1 MNLHQLPEL
10 ISFLNALPE
19 PHLLFDRQFQV
30 LAANAAYRRNFGE
43 NQTFVGRTCYDI
55 SHHTSAPCD
64 QMGEICPVQRCL
76 VSEQR
81 ERVLHLHHT
90 PQGDAYVHIELF
102 PIRDGKGDIAFFIEK
117 MEPVDVARGTVDI
130 KGLVGRD
137 PTFQRM
143 LDMATRVA
151 TSEANVLLLGE
162 SGSGKE
168 LLAYA
173 IHESSNRVD
182 KPFVALDCSGL
193 SETLFESELFGYERG
208 AFTGATSRRIGLIES
223 ACGGTLFL
231 DEVGDI
237 PLAMQVKLLRLLEN
251 GTYRRV
257 GSVDLLKSNIRLVS
271 ATHRD
276 LFAMVQHGSFR
287 QDLYFRLSTFPIE
300 LPPLRKRLSDIP
312 ILVESLLARICPD
325 RNLKISAEATDL
337 LLQYD
342 FPGNIRELRN
352 IIERASLL
360 CDGDVIL
367 PTHLPENLN
376 CVEAKCEIQAQTL
389 SLSELNRQTLENRL
403 AQHRGNRKSLAQELG
418 ISESTL
424 YRRLKAQ
431 NSSISK

>member
-1 MNLHQLPEL
+1 MNLHPLPEL

-19 PHLLFDRQFQV
+19 PHLLFDRQYRV
-30 LAANAAYRRNFGE
+30 LAANTAYRRNFGE
-43 NQTFVGRTCYDI
+43 HQTFVGRTCYDI
-55 SHHTSAPCD
+55 SHNSTAPCD

-90 PQGDAYVHIELF
+90 PQGEAYVHIELV
-102 PIRDGKGDIAFFIEK
+102 PIRDGKGEIAFFIEK
-117 MEPVDVARGTVDI
+117 LEPVEVARGTADI

-137 PTFQRM
+137 PIFQRM

-168 LLAYA
+168 LVANA
-173 IHESSNRVD
+173 IHDASRRAN

-193 SETLFESELFGYERG
+193 SEALFESELFGYERG

-237 PLAMQVKLLRLLEN
+237 PLLMQTKLLRLLEN

-276 LFAMVQHGSFR
+276 LFAMVQNGEFR
-287 QDLYFRLSTFPIE
+287 QDLYFRLCTFPIE

-312 ILVESLLARICPD
+312 ILVESLIARISPD
-325 RNLKISAEATDL
+325 KNLSISDDAIYFL
-337 LLQYD
+337 LNYD
-342 FPGNIRELRN
+342 YPGNVRELRN
-352 IIERASLL
+352 IIERAILL
-360 CDGDVIL
+360 CDGNVIQ
-367 PTHLPENLN
+367 PGHLPDEVTIRQVKTASSDKNPIKLQQLEQEII
-376 CVEAKCEIQAQTL
+376 EARFAMHC
-389 SLSELNRQTLENRL
+389 
-403 AQHRGNRKSLAQELG
+403 GNRKMLAEELG
-418 ISESTL
+418 ISERTL
-424 YRRLKAQ
+424 YRRLK
-431 NSSISK
+431 NRKI